1 MVADRVRL
9 QSLDIQYTV
18 GMATNV
24 PTTFFTVGSDNGG
37 DLGGFLDLVNTLIAQ
52 ETAPTVLTTSFGFPE
67 ALISQDFATYVLT
80 VSIARRF
87 SLVDAIRC

>member
-1 MVADRVRL
+1 
-9 QSLDIQYTV
+9 
-18 GMATNV
+18 MATNV

-67 ALISQDFATYVLT
+67 ALISQDFATYV
-80 VSIARRF
+80 SITSVARGF
-87 SLVDAIRC
+87 ALVDMIRS